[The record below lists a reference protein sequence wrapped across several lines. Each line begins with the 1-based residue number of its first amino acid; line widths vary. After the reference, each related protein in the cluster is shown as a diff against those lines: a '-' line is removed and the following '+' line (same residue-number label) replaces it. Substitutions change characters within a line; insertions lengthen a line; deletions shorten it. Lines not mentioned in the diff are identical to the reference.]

1 LNSPLE
7 ETHQPDGRP
16 AERQRRGTEKRNRM
30 LPRYGARH
38 PDRAL
43 QSRSYHQRVTREGNA
58 IPRDRRQ
65 EARASTGRQ
74 TGRSSGWGRSG
85 SMAASA
91 ANEPGSGR
99 REPDGPTR
107 RMERNSGAWQRNG
120 LRPGKLEGRETSI
133 KKADVVGPRPE
144 SRRRA
149 LRDRTKLK
157 RPRRTAVFRK
167 RSFNALRRRGGFGL
181 LSFFARRIPPYT
193 PSNRLQLPA
202 RNSAGWRR
210 ERQPEKSLGK

>member
-1 LNSPLE
+1 MPSVNCNFGPLTVLARGE
-7 ETHQPDGRP
+7 YLEFPVRGNPPAGRP
-16 AERQRRGTEKRNRM
+16 TRRKAAEGDRKRNRM
-30 LPRYGARH
+30 LPWYGARH

-43 QSRSYHQRVTREGNA
+43 QSRSYQQRVTREGNA

-65 EARASTGRQ
+65 EARASTGRK

-107 RMERNSGAWQRNG
+107 RMERNSGAWRRSG
-120 LRPGKLEGRETSI
+120 FRPGKPEGRKTSI
-133 KKADVVGPRPE
+133 KKADVVGPRPG

-149 LRDRTKLK
+149 LRNRTKLE
-157 RPRRTAVFRK
+157 RPRRIC
-167 RSFNALRRRGGFGL
+167 S
-181 LSFFARRIPPYT
+181 PP
-193 PSNRLQLPA
+193 
-202 RNSAGWRR
+202 
-210 ERQPEKSLGK
+210 

>member
-1 LNSPLE
+1 MPSVNGNFGPLTGLAREEYFESPVRGN
-7 ETHQPDGRP
+7 PPAGRP
-16 AERQRRGTEKRNRM
+16 TRRKATEGDRKRNRM

-43 QSRSYHQRVTREGNA
+43 RSRSYHQRVTREGNA

-74 TGRSSGWGRSG
+74 TGRSSGWERSG

-91 ANEPGSGR
+91 ANEPGSER

-107 RMERNSGAWQRNG
+107 RMERNSGVWRRNG
-120 LRPGKLEGRETSI
+120 RRPGKLEGRETSI
-133 KKADVVGPRPE
+133 KKADVAGPRPG

-149 LRDRTKLK
+149 LRNRTKLE
-157 RPRRTAVFRK
+157 RPRKTAVFRK

-181 LSFFARRIPPYT
+181 LSFFLPPEFRR
-193 PSNRLQLPA
+193 SH
-202 RNSAGWRR
+202 
-210 ERQPEKSLGK
+210 